1 MRARLLQQPLISGS
15 AESLAVIGLFLA
27 FGLGWGALEPLTPL
41 EQRAGA
47 FGANYPAPTVASDPQ
62 PSPSLWLVDGF
73 NVLHTG
79 LLHGRDRAEWWT
91 APQREALLSRVR
103 QFDDP
108 EVEIWVVF
116 DGPHDADAEAGATA
130 PRVHPV
136 FAPSAD
142 AWLLAR
148 LRDQPDPASVTVVTA
163 DRAVA
168 DRARHRGAR
177 VVSPQ
182 EFLGRCRS

>member
-1 MRARLLQQPLISGS
+1 MLARFLQQPLIGGS

-27 FGLGWGALEPLTPL
+27 FGLGWGGLEPLDL
-41 EQRAGA
+41 WAGA
-47 FGANYPAPTVASDPQ
+47 SGANYPAPTVVPDSQ

-73 NVLHTG
+73 NVLHVG
-79 LLHGRDRAEWWT
+79 ILHGRDRAEWWT
-91 APQREALLSRVR
+91 APQREVLLSRVR

-108 EVEIWVVF
+108 DVDIWVVF
-116 DGPHDADAEAGATA
+116 DGPHDAYAGAPA
-130 PRVHPV
+130 PQVHPI

-142 AWLLAR
+142 DWLLTR
-148 LRDQPDPASVTVVTA
+148 LRDQPDPASVAVVTA

-182 EFLGRCRS
+182 EFLGRCGG